1 MNRRRRTPILLLE
14 ARSDRRAEFAAAL
27 READF
32 DVTAV
37 SDSQA
42 DVDSLDMTRPGAMI
56 ANLDPA
62 TRNDRIN
69 LCRQIKDDPRTKAI
83 RFSWWLRA

>member
-14 ARSDRRAEFAAAL
+14 GRSDRRAEFAAAL

-37 SDSQA
+37 GDSQTA
-42 DVDSLDMTRPGAMI
+42 VGSLDTVLPG
-56 ANLDPA
+56 P
-62 TRNDRIN
+62 
-69 LCRQIKDDPRTKAI
+69 
-83 RFSWWLRA
+83 